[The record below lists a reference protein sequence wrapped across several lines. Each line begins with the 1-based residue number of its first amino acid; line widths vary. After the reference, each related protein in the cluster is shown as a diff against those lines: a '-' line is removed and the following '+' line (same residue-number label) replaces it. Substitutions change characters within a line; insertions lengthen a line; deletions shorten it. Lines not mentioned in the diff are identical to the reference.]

1 MFYQDP
7 QMMMYQRR
15 LQQMQPYHANNFLK
29 CRYAASQDE
38 AKAAPT
44 EMDGTPSLLY
54 CPAERTVYVKYLDLN
69 GMPVLDVYKRAQ
81 EQPKENIIAILE
93 QRIAALEKRLEG
105 VSVNVQ
111 SDAIHAHDAVKPKS
125 DDADATAVR

>member
-15 LQQMQPYHANNFLK
+15 LQQMQYPTNSFLK
-29 CRYAASQDE
+29 CRYVASQDE

-44 EMDGTPSLLY
+44 EMDGTPNLLY
-54 CPAERTVYVKYLDLN
+54 CPAECTVYVKYLDLN
-69 GMPVLDVYKRAQ
+69 GMPVLDIFKRTQ
-81 EQPKENIIAILE
+81 EQPKENIIAVLE

-105 VSVNVQ
+105 VKINAQ
-111 SDAIHAHDAVKPKS
+111 SDANYTHDADQPKS
-125 DDADATAVR
+125 DDASAATVR